1 MNLNKIFKING
12 VNILNSF
19 YILMFDNDIFGI
31 ISNIDKQYNG
41 KTRLIIA
48 VENNQ
53 NLIVRKL
60 IERGANIEAID
71 FSGKTPL
78 IIAVENNNLAIVRE
92 LLERGANKEVSDLFG
107 KTPLIIAVENNMY
120 TIFRELL
127 DKGANKE
134 ALDNRKPPL
143 IISIENNNLSIVRK
157 LLEKG
162 ANIEAQYN
170 GKIPFIIAVENNR
183 YSIIKEFLNY
193 DVDPNVIDINSGDSA
208 LYIAVKSRMTSIVEL
223 LLNRGA
229 NLLFRNIDISKN
241 GGKTIFK
248 YIIDNDLTEIMN
260 LRKFDHLKSKL
271 YLIKIAKE
279 KNLPIELE
287 EIIKNLL

>member
-1 MNLNKIFKING
+1 ML
-12 VNILNSF
+12 
-19 YILMFDNDIFGI
+19 DNDILGI
-31 ISNIDKQYNG
+31 VSNIDKQYNG

-92 LLERGANKEVSDLFG
+92 LLERGANKEVSDLSG

-120 TIFRELL
+120 TIFRELI

-162 ANIEAQYN
+162 ANIEAKYN
-170 GKIPFIIAVENNR
+170 GKIPFIIAIENNR

-208 LYIAVKSRMTSIVEL
+208 LYIAVKSRMTTIVEL

-248 YIIDNDLTEIMN
+248 YIIDNHLTEIMN
-260 LRKFDHLKSKL
+260 LRKFDNVKSKL
-271 YLIKIAKE
+271 YLIKIARE

>member
-12 VNILNSF
+12 VNIPNAF
-19 YILMFDNDIFGI
+19 YILMLDNDIFGVV
-31 ISNIDKQYNG
+31 SNIDKQYNG

-53 NLIVRKL
+53 NIIVRKL

-134 ALDNRKPPL
+134 ALYNRKPPL

-170 GKIPFIIAVENNR
+170 GKIPFIIAIENNR

-193 DVDPNVIDINSGDSA
+193 NADPNVIDINSGDSA
-208 LYIAVKSRMTSIVEL
+208 LYIAVKSRMISIVEL

-279 KNLPIELE
+279 KNFPTELE

>member
-1 MNLNKIFKING
+1 MNIPNA
-12 VNILNSF
+12 F
-19 YILMFDNDIFGI
+19 YILMLDNDILGFV
-31 ISNIDKQYNG
+31 SNIDKQYNG

-162 ANIEAQYN
+162 ANIEAKYN
-170 GKIPFIIAVENNR
+170 GKIPFIIAIENNR

-208 LYIAVKSRMTSIVEL
+208 LYISVKSRMTPIVEL

-279 KNLPIELE
+279 KNLPTELE

>member
-12 VNILNSF
+12 MNIPNAF

-31 ISNIDKQYNG
+31 VSNIDKQYNG

-78 IIAVENNNLAIVRE
+78 IIAVENNNFAIVRE

-170 GKIPFIIAVENNR
+170 GKIPFIIAIENNR

-208 LYIAVKSRMTSIVEL
+208 LYIAVKSRMTRIVEL

-248 YIIDNDLTEIMN
+248 YIIDNDLTEIMY

-271 YLIKIAKE
+271 YLIKIARE

>member
-134 ALDNRKPPL
+134 ALYNRKPPL

-170 GKIPFIIAVENNR
+170 GKIPFIIAIENNR

-193 DVDPNVIDINSGDSA
+193 NVDPNVIDINSGDSA
-208 LYIAVKSRMTSIVEL
+208 LYIAVKSRMISIVEL

-271 YLIKIAKE
+271 YLIKIARE

>member
-12 VNILNSF
+12 MNIPNDF
-19 YILMFDNDIFGI
+19 YILMLDNDILGI
-31 ISNIDKQYNG
+31 VSNINKQYNG

-71 FSGKTPL
+71 LSGKTPL

-134 ALDNRKPPL
+134 ALYNRKPPL

-170 GKIPFIIAVENNR
+170 GKIPFIIAIENNR

-193 DVDPNVIDINSGDSA
+193 NVDPNVIDINSGDSA

>member
-12 VNILNSF
+12 MNIPNAF
-19 YILMFDNDIFGI
+19 YILMLDNDILGI
-31 ISNIDKQYNG
+31 VSNIDKQYNG

-53 NLIVRKL
+53 NIIVRKL

-162 ANIEAQYN
+162 ANIEAKYN
-170 GKIPFIIAVENNR
+170 GKIPFIIAIENNR

-208 LYIAVKSRMTSIVEL
+208 LYISVKSRMTPIVEL

-279 KNLPIELE
+279 KNLPTELE

>member
-12 VNILNSF
+12 VNIPNAF
-19 YILMFDNDIFGI
+19 YILMLDNDILGI
-31 ISNIDKQYNG
+31 VSNIDKQYNG

-53 NLIVRKL
+53 NLIVKKL

-71 FSGKTPL
+71 LSGKTPL

-92 LLERGANKEVSDLFG
+92 LLERGANKEVSDLSG
-107 KTPLIIAVENNMY
+107 KTPLIIAIENNMY

-134 ALDNRKPPL
+134 ALYNRKPPL

-170 GKIPFIIAVENNR
+170 GKIPFIIAIENNR

-279 KNLPIELE
+279 KNFPTELE

>member
-12 VNILNSF
+12 VNIPNSF

-31 ISNIDKQYNG
+31 VSDINKQYNG

-60 IERGANIEAID
+60 IERGANIEALD
-71 FSGKTPL
+71 LSGKTPL

-92 LLERGANKEVSDLFG
+92 LLERGANKEVLDFSG
-107 KTPLIIAVENNMY
+107 KTPLIIAVENNIY
-120 TIFRELL
+120 TIVRELL
-127 DKGANKE
+127 EKGANKE

-170 GKIPFIIAVENNR
+170 GKIPFIIAIENNR

-208 LYIAVKSRMTSIVEL
+208 LYIAVKSRMTPIVEL

-279 KNLPIELE
+279 KNFPTELE